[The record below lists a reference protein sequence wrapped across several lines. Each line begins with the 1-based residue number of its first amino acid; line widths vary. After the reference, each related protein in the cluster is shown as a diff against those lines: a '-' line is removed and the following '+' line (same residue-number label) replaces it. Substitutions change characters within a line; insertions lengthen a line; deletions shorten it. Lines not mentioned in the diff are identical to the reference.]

1 MESAFEFGIWSSD
14 LQTEILNF
22 KPQRLPEEGFAE
34 TEQKRRSPE
43 GKSLLSRIKILRPP
57 SKRRR
62 RGRNISREIYLLLT
76 LLLSRLHPISS
87 NNYFSSIQ
95 YELSV
100 RSWAKEACAA
110 ATEKSDLT
118 MLIVLNLL
126 FPWII
131 SPMVSLRSQKVQVVL
146 YHNFFFLTNCLT
158 GSFFFTNSCFGFFCK
173 PQSTHRGPK
182 LLVMSLNVVFTFV
195 CVLFCNMNVCQM

>member
-1 MESAFEFGIWSSD
+1 MWRVLSNLEFEIQICD

-22 KPQRLPEEGFAE
+22 KPQRLPEEAFAE

-62 RGRNISREIYLLLT
+62 RGRNISREILLL
-76 LLLSRLHPISS
+76 LLLPLPHPISS
-87 NNYFSSIQ
+87 NSYFSSTS

-100 RSWAKEACAA
+100 RSWAKRSLRCCHREIR
-110 ATEKSDLT
+110 SDNL
-118 MLIVLNLL
+118 LIVLNLL

-131 SPMVSLRSQKVQVVL
+131 SPMVSLRSQKEIHLLASCFIRQL
-146 YHNFFFLTNCLT
+146 FFL
-158 GSFFFTNSCFGFFCK
+158 
-173 PQSTHRGPK
+173 QI
-182 LLVMSLNVVFTFV
+182 
-195 CVLFCNMNVCQM
+195 VL

>member
-1 MESAFEFGIWSSD
+1 M
-14 LQTEILNF
+14 
-22 KPQRLPEEGFAE
+22 PEEAFAK

-62 RGRNISREIYLLLT
+62 RGRNISREIYLLLI
-76 LLLSRLHPISS
+76 LLLSRLHPFSS
-87 NNYFSSIQ
+87 NNYFSSIS
-95 YELSV
+95 YELFV

-131 SPMVSLRSQKVQVVL
+131 SPMVSLRSQKVQRNSL
-146 YHNFFFLTNCLT
+146 FCKLFYKTFSLFFFYKLSYMTFFFFYKLLFWIFLSALKHST
-158 GSFFFTNSCFGFFCK
+158 GSQTFGHVT
-173 PQSTHRGPK
+173 QHEI
-182 LLVMSLNVVFTFV
+182 TFV
-195 CVLFCNMNVCQM
+195 CVLFCKMNVCQM